1 MSEEHSKDE
10 MPDEVRD
17 ELRAAREAL
26 RRANER
32 MENML
37 ESLSDGFCAVDH
49 AWRITYINGRA
60 LEMLAPLHKTRA
72 ELTGRDL
79 WDAFPELLGSQLEA
93 VYRHAM
99 AARETSVCEFLYPA
113 LKRWF
118 EVRAHPTPDGLTL
131 YFQDITQ
138 RKTDRQA
145 LEQGNARLQ
154 VALAAGRL
162 GDWRWDAASDRLML
176 GQRAAEILGL
186 PAETPLAWSELRAR
200 LDPAD
205 RERVRRAVLQ
215 AFAGHSDLE
224 LECRLPGPGSRGQS
238 SLCRSVETNWCR
250 S

>member
-1 MSEEHSKDE
+1 DVSEKHGKDE
-10 MPDEVRD
+10 MQDEVPD

-26 RRANER
+26 RHANER

-60 LEMLAPLHKTRA
+60 LEMLAPLRMTRA
-72 ELTGRDL
+72 ELTGRD
-79 WDAFPELLGSQLEA
+79 Q
-93 VYRHAM
+93 
-99 AARETSVCEFLYPA
+99 
-113 LKRWF
+113 
-118 EVRAHPTPDGLTL
+118 
-131 YFQDITQ
+131 
-138 RKTDRQA
+138 
-145 LEQGNARLQ
+145 
-154 VALAAGRL
+154 
-162 GDWRWDAASDRLML
+162 WDAASDRLLL

-224 LECRLPGPGSRGQS
+224 LECRLPGTGS
-238 SLCRSVETNWCR
+238 ETRWIALVGR
-250 S
+250 ADYAD